1 MELIET
7 GWVLIVNGYVL
18 DFATVRREL
27 LSRHLKLFWS
37 EWTDE
42 LQTKALRDRLWKQ
55 SKTIYAARLAKAT
68 QITKLLEAPK

>member
-55 SKTIYAARLAKAT
+55 SKTIYAAKP
-68 QITKLLEAPK
+68 QPKSY

>member
-55 SKTIYAARLAKAT
+55 SKTIYAARLSKAT